1 MKRIELEGFGSVV
14 LCPIKFRM
22 PEAHWIDNKG
32 KEAKYTIQGKGKG
45 VYLDSEGKEVKRAEL
60 KRKYLING
68 KEILTERLKQSI
80 HHRLNIQSKH
90 EHQTDVVRAKKIS
103 LMDGANAP
111 LALIGSIEAEKFGLV
126 TDNTKIKE
134 AFDNGS
140 AILAKDVV
148 LTTGGMPFNLVMSK
162 LTTPLGKEKLVAY
175 AVRGDFFG
183 TLEKFQ
189 DEPIDIPFE
198 EQNVS
203 ELSEA
208 LGV

>member
-45 VYLDSEGKEVKRAEL
+45 VYLDSEGKEVKRTEL

-68 KEILTERLKQSI
+68 KEILTERLK
-80 HHRLNIQSKH
+80 
-90 EHQTDVVRAKKIS
+90 QTDVVRAKKIS

-175 AVRGDFFG
+175 ALRGDFFG

>member
-68 KEILTERLKQSI
+68 KEILTERLKQ
-80 HHRLNIQSKH
+80 
-90 EHQTDVVRAKKIS
+90 TDVVRAKKIS

-134 AFDNGS
+134 AFDGGS

-148 LTTGGMPFNLVMSK
+148 LTTGGMPFNLIMSK
-162 LTTPLGKEKLVAY
+162 LTTPSGKEKLVAY

>member
-45 VYLDSEGKEVKRAEL
+45 VYLDSEGKEVKRTEL

-68 KEILTERLKQSI
+68 KEILTERLK
-80 HHRLNIQSKH
+80 
-90 EHQTDVVRAKKIS
+90 QTDVVRAKKIS

-162 LTTPLGKEKLVAY
+162 LTTPSGKEKLVAY
-175 AVRGDFFG
+175 ALRGDFFG

>member
-68 KEILTERLKQSI
+68 KEILTERLK
-80 HHRLNIQSKH
+80 
-90 EHQTDVVRAKKIS
+90 QTDVVRAKKIS